1 MTLPNSSHYE
11 WHQLNDGILAAVM
24 KPDGNSRADSNIV
37 CDFSLIGCLPEQ
49 KNRYPFI
56 H

>member
-24 KPDGNSRADSNIV
+24 KPDGNKSPNRPDIG
-37 CDFSLIGCLPEQ
+37 FLSL
-49 KNRYPFI
+49 
-56 H
+56 HA